1 MHCYKE
7 LYGAD
12 YDGNHGVSIIN
23 AELTADD
30 EDDIRNQI
38 ILQYEPG
45 KLDYTV
51 TLYCH
56 QYDTEHEFDVS
67 ALDYFTQYQLEGFDN
82 ET

>member
-12 YDGNHGVSIIN
+12 YDGNRGVRIIN

-45 KLDYTV
+45 KLDYIV

-67 ALDYFTQYQLEGFDN
+67 ASEYFDEFELWEMDS
-82 ET
+82 EA